1 MHAHPHERFSAEV
14 DLSSSAVSAFA
25 AAAGDRNPLHHD
37 AAYARSTRFGRVFA
51 SGSQTTS
58 LLMGLT
64 ASHFAARGAMVGL
77 DFWFRFVRP
86 VFADQRVKLEWLVVR
101 VDRTARGSGE
111 IVDMRG
117 RLLTQDGRTA
127 VGAKG
132 RVLVADM
139 L

>member
-1 MHAHPHERFSAEV
+1 MHARPHERFSVEV
-14 DLSSSAVSAFA
+14 DLSSEAISTFA

-37 AAYARSTRFGRVFA
+37 AIYARATRFGRVFA

-77 DFWFRFVRP
+77 DFWFRFIRP
-86 VFADQRVKLEWLVVR
+86 VFADQRVKVEWLVVR
-101 VDRTARGSGE
+101 VDPTAHGSGA

-117 RLLTQDGRTA
+117 RLRTQDGKTA

-132 RVLVADM
+132 RVPVAAD